1 MSTSEEYSFHESNA
15 SSSSASAVPPVD
27 AVKEQ
32 KSLGLKACKQNLKHI
47 DRFITQDKL
56 SRSALASNSNRQ
68 SHLEYLSPSGVKSMS
83 SWLQLLL
90 RVLGVQPMAKPKE
103 TKKHSKKQ
111 SCGQVIW
118 PLEMAWLTFQKVL

>member
-90 RVLGVQPMAKPKE
+90 RVLGVQPMANLRRQRSILRSSLVVKLY
-103 TKKHSKKQ
+103 
-111 SCGQVIW
+111 GLW
-118 PLEMAWLTFQKVL
+118 RWLG